1 LLHDWHAS
9 NRDLQISRIRLSDR
23 TSRMPLDGFDVLLAT
38 ATKPTP
44 DPTTRDFPTV
54 VDIATAWNA
63 RGDASYF
70 HSNRKNGF
78 YTFQDEEI
86 AALLHA

>member
-1 LLHDWHAS
+1 
-9 NRDLQISRIRLSDR
+9 
-23 TSRMPLDGFDVLLAT
+23 MPLDAFDVLLAT

-44 DPTTRDFPTV
+44 DLATGDFATAA
-54 VDIATAWNA
+54 DIATAWNT

-78 YTFQDEEI
+78 HTFQDEEI
-86 AALLHA
+86 AALLHV